1 MRHFFKKYW
10 VVLAAFALSFLLTI
24 FISTEDAVIAEAIGD
39 NNTYTATGLN
49 DQFRIADS
57 FIDIAAPSLDFE
69 F

>member
-10 VVLAAFALSFLLTI
+10 VVIAAFALSFLLTI
-24 FISTEDAVIAEAIGD
+24 FISTEDAAIAEAIAD

-57 FIDIAAPSLDFE
+57 STLR
-69 F
+69 